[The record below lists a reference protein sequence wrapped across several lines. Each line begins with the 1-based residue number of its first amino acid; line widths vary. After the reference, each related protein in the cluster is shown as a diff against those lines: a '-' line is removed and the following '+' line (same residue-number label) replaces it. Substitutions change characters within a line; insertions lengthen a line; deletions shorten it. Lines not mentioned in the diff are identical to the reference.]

1 MAQLLRGVKVVE
13 LAVLL
18 TGDYAGMLVAD
29 EGAGVVKVENTQVG
43 DYQGTLAPGYSP
55 VITGAIFS
63 ADGGATAR

>member
-1 MAQLLRGVKVVE
+1 MAQLSRDVKVVE

-18 TGDYAGMLVAD
+18 TGDYQ
-29 EGAGVVKVENTQVG
+29 E
-43 DYQGTLAPGYSP
+43 TLAPGYSP

>member
-18 TGDYAGMLVAD
+18 TGDYQ
-29 EGAGVVKVENTQVG
+29 E
-43 DYQGTLAPGYSP
+43 TLAPGYSP
-55 VITGAIFS
+55 VITGVIFS